1 LPGDESLGKSDQ
13 PKWGMRLLGSEAGY
27 HARVASTRTNV
38 LTHYLRY
45 RRWYEALSLVLYA
58 FITGLVNVAANI
70 SELQHLH
77 LAYLHWEPYVWEYSS
92 AVVVLIAIPV
102 IGLFDRRRPITWATW
117 RINIIRHFL
126 ATIAFSAFK
135 VSGTIVLRKI
145 AYAADGGHYDSSI
158 VPSGIGY
165 DYLPDARLYLVILAG
180 MYVYRFILS
189 QVNGEA
195 RTFAQ
200 PEVGPPLES
209 LERPQRFMVRKLG
222 KEFLIAA
229 AEIEWLEAQGNYINL
244 HVRGR
249 AYPLRSTMSAVQA
262 LLDPEK
268 FVRVHRSHIVNL
280 DYLVEI
286 EPFDT
291 GDARLKLRDGTLVS
305 CSRTYR
311 DDLRARFS

>member
-1 LPGDESLGKSDQ
+1 VTNRNVVCGFQPGGGLTC
-13 PKWGMRLLGSEAGY
+13 L
-27 HARVASTRTNV
+27 VASTAEQTF

-45 RRWYEALSLVLYA
+45 RHWYEALGLVCYA
-58 FITGLVNVAANI
+58 FISGLVNIAANT

-77 LAYLHWEPYVWEYSS
+77 LTYLSWEPYVWEYSS
-92 AVVVLIAIPV
+92 AIVVLIAIPAIV
-102 IGLFDRRRPITWATW
+102 IFDRRRPITWATW

-126 ATIAFSAFK
+126 ASMVFSAFK
-135 VSGTIVLRKI
+135 VGGTIVLRKI
-145 AYAADGGHYDSSI
+145 AYAVERGHYDTSL

-165 DYLPDARLYLVILAG
+165 DYLPDARLYLIFLAG
-180 MYVYRFILS
+180 MYAYRFILS
-189 QVNGEA
+189 QLHGEA

-200 PEVGPPLES
+200 PDVGLPVES

-229 AEIEWLEAQGNYINL
+229 AEVEWLEAQGNYINL
-244 HVRGR
+244 QVRGR
-249 AYPLRSTMSAVQA
+249 AYPLRSTMTAVQS

-268 FVRVHRSHIVNL
+268 FVRVHRSHIINL
-280 DYLVEI
+280 DFLLEI
-286 EPFDT
+286 EPLDT

-311 DDLRARFS
+311 DALRGRIL

>member
-1 LPGDESLGKSDQ
+1 MGYSAFRLRGGLTCQVESTTEQNL
-13 PKWGMRLLGSEAGY
+13 
-27 HARVASTRTNV
+27 

-45 RRWYEALSLVLYA
+45 RRWYEALGLVLYA
-58 FITGLVNVAANI
+58 LISGLVNVAANK
-70 SELQHLH
+70 SELRHLH
-77 LAYLHWEPYVWEYSS
+77 LTYLPWQPYVWEYSS
-92 AVVVLIAIPV
+92 ATVVLIAIPAIV
-102 IGLFDRRRPITWATW
+102 LFDRRRPITWSTW
-117 RINIIRHFL
+117 RINIARHFL
-126 ATIAFSAFK
+126 ATIVFSAFK
-135 VSGTIVLRKI
+135 VGGTIVLRKI
-145 AYAADGGHYDSSI
+145 AYAAEGGHYDPNI

-165 DYLPDARLYLVILAG
+165 DYLPDARLYLLILGG

-189 QVNGEA
+189 QLHGEA

-200 PEVGPPLES
+200 PDVGLPVES

-244 HVRGR
+244 QVRGR
-249 AYPLRSTMSAVQA
+249 AYPLRSTMAAVQV

-286 EPFDT
+286 EPLDT
-291 GDARLKLRDGTLVS
+291 GDARLKLRDGTLVG

-311 DDLRARFS
+311 EGLRGRIL

>member
-1 LPGDESLGKSDQ
+1 
-13 PKWGMRLLGSEAGY
+13 
-27 HARVASTRTNV
+27 

-45 RRWYEALSLVLYA
+45 RRWYEALVLVLYA
-58 FITGLVNVAANI
+58 FVSGLVNIAANTT
-70 SELQHLH
+70 ELRHLH
-77 LAYLHWEPYVWEYSS
+77 LTYLPWEPYVWEYSS
-92 AVVVLIAIPV
+92 AIVVLIAIPGIV
-102 IGLFDRRRPITWATW
+102 LFDRRRPITWATW

-135 VSGTIVLRKI
+135 VGGTIVLRKI
-145 AYAADGGHYDSSI
+145 AYAAEGGHYDRSL

-165 DYLPDARLYLVILAG
+165 DYLPDARLYLDCLVG

-189 QVNGEA
+189 QLQGEA

-200 PEVGPPLES
+200 PDVGLPVDS

-222 KEFLIAA
+222 KEFLVAA

-244 HVRGR
+244 LVRGR
-249 AYPLRSTMSAVQA
+249 AYPLRSTMTAVQA

-268 FVRVHRSHIVNL
+268 FVRVHRSHIINL
-280 DYLVEI
+280 DYLMEI
-286 EPFDT
+286 EALDT
-291 GDARLKLRDGTLVS
+291 GDARLKLRDGTLVN

-311 DDLRARFS
+311 DALRGRIV